1 MLLYYSVI
9 TLYLLSWQLYIMHKI
24 ASAAPDISATLQQD
38 EKGNYAYQMSESLLT
53 KKTFFFW
60 ELQQKK
66 YHLFLIGKKLS
77 HLSLTCFK

>member
-9 TLYLLSWQLYIMHKI
+9 TLYLLSWQLYSMHKI

-53 KKTFFFW
+53 KKTFFFLGAPA
-60 ELQQKK
+60 EK
-66 YHLFLIGKKLS
+66 I
-77 HLSLTCFK
+77 SLVSNW